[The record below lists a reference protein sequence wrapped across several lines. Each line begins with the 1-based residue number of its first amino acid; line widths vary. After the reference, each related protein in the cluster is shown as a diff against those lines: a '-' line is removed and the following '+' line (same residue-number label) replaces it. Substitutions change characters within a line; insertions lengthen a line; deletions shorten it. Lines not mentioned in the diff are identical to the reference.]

1 MNYKNINPKDIDNF
15 KNEIKNFTTERLKLL
30 LSYIKL
36 FKNKN
41 HNLSDKELQLQSEYR
56 KIIIGELVSRGK
68 KKNQ

>member
-1 MNYKNINPKDIDNF
+1 MNYKNINPKDINNF
-15 KNEIKNFTTERLKLL
+15 KNEIKDFTTERLKLL